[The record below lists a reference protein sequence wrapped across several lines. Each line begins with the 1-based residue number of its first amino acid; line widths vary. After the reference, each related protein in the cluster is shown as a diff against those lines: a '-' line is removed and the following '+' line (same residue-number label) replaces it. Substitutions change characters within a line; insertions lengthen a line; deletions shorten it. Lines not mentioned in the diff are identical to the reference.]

1 MLNKISYH
9 KANRQEMVMN
19 SNWIAEYKEPK
30 LTWFFLEDFSWDQRW
45 AVLANQRKSVDQ
57 IFD

>member
-1 MLNKISYH
+1 
-9 KANRQEMVMN
+9 MVMN